1 MLGEV
6 LALGLTSAFGL
17 PDSDLDNWS
26 QTFLGDS
33 EILFVAHYCCYL
45 QTQKKWEL
53 VSAVAVSRKR
63 FQPRPNVLL
72 LPDGSGTRS

>member
-1 MLGEV
+1 MLGVV

-33 EILFVAHYCCYL
+33 EILFVAHYCCL
-45 QTQKKWEL
+45 QTQKKWAP
-53 VSAVAVSRKR
+53 VFVVAVSRKR
-63 FQPRPNVLL
+63 FQPRPNVSLL
-72 LPDGSGTRS
+72 RDGSGTRS

>member
-26 QTFLGDS
+26 QTFLGDP
-33 EILFVAHYCCYL
+33 EILSVAHYCCL